1 MYKTLIQ
8 LVLLLILV
16 LIFYFIYNKYFYTE
30 DIVDE
35 LKNPPSINKEIA
47 ETNDLSNK
55 NLINENTDNEIIDLT
70 MKNLIRMGISILSM
84 QKRNNRQQK
93 SKHYLYE

>member
-70 MKNLIRMGISILSM
+70 YEKFDTNGNKYFINAKKGTLASTNPNIIS
-84 QKRNNRQQK
+84 N
-93 SKHYLYE
+93 